1 MSLEQ
6 IDTIIHNFILFPSEP
21 NAVNIIRLLRSS
33 NLFHLSV
40 IISEYFISMFPGS
53 TDIKDECAISSY
65 YISNHEK
72 AYDIHEDCL
81 NMKGLSQDRAWR
93 ILFNQHFSIN
103 EVADRYI
110 FYNKDKINEIL
121 NRKQRDFPLVTLTIT
136 TCKRFDLFEKTMNS
150 IINCVDI
157 DQIDFWFCVDD
168 NSSSE
173 DRQKMKE
180 LYPFFEFYF
189 KDITEKGHPQSMNI
203 IRNYV
208 KTPYLFHL
216 EDDWKF
222 FVKRN
227 YIKDSIDIIESN
239 KLIGQCLFNKN
250 YAEIESDIDI
260 KGGIY
265 HTTNSGLRY
274 FIHEYCKTEEDTINW
289 KNKYGNCKSSFYWP
303 HWSLRPSVSRTYIF
317 KDIGEFNQQISHFEM
332 DYAHKYANKGYIS
345 AFFEGIYCLHTGRL
359 TSEREDETKL
369 NAYKLNNEMQFY
381 GKENTTKEIKE
392 NTTEEIKEEI
402 KTLVSELKFKT
413 YVVNLDR
420 RSDRWDSFKKNASN
434 VIDFMNYERFSAV
447 DGKLIKNTSQLQ
459 QIFESNDYYMRRG
472 MVGCLLSHVKISTE
486 LINSDYDYFVVLEDD
501 VEFTPDFKNKFD
513 HIMSQVNNKNWDL
526 IFLGH
531 HVRDTNRQK
540 DELVKDKIPVLTK
553 RDAYWSFLNSL
564 GGTGGYIISK
574 FGAQKLLDF
583 IDKNGGSS
591 NGIDTLIQ
599 KSANDLDV
607 YYPIPHLIFTECYRG
622 DNNIDTDIQYD
633 HSNDLVLSL
642 DQRIEMEL
650 VFFENKIKLIENI
663 EEMKVLVSKSNN
675 TDFSF
680 YYKDSEDNIAEIIK
694 MCVHSYYLLEK
705 TVIFVIPKYEN
716 IRRYYHRFKID
727 SKYDISD
734 VFV

>member
-1 MSLEQ
+1 MSSEQ
-6 IDTIIHNFILFPSEP
+6 IETIINKFILSPSEP
-21 NAVNIIRLLRSS
+21 NAVNLIRLLRST

-40 IISEYFISMFPGS
+40 IISDYLISMFPGS

-65 YISNHEK
+65 YTNNHQK

-81 NMKGLSQDRAWR
+81 SMRGLSQDRAWR

-103 EVADRYI
+103 QVADRYI
-110 FYNKDKINEIL
+110 FYNKDKINGII
-121 NRKQRDFPLVTLTIT
+121 NRKQKDFPLVTLTIT
-136 TCKRFDLFEKTMNS
+136 TCKRFDLFEKTINS
-150 IINCVDI
+150 LINCVDI
-157 DQIDFWFCVDD
+157 NEIDFWFCVDD
-168 NSSSE
+168 NSSDE

-208 KTPYLFHL
+208 KTPYIFHL

-227 YIKDSIDIIESN
+227 YIKDAIDIIESN
-239 KLIGQCLFNKN
+239 KSIGQCLFNKN
-250 YAEIESDIDI
+250 YAEIESDVDI

-274 FIHEYCKTEEDTINW
+274 FIHEYCRTQEDTINW

-317 KDIGEFNQQISHFEM
+317 NDIGEFNEQISHFEM
-332 DYAHKYANKGYIS
+332 DYAYKYANKGYIS

-369 NAYKLNNEMQFY
+369 NAYKLNNEIQFY
-381 GKENTTKEIKE
+381 GKENVKTETKEE
-392 NTTEEIKEEI
+392 NKTEIQEIEEQ
-402 KTLVSELKFKT
+402 KSKT

-420 RSDRWDSFKKNASN
+420 RVDRWENFKKNATE
-434 VIDFMNYERFSAV
+434 IDNYERFSAV
-447 DGKLIKNTSQLQ
+447 DGKLIKNSTQLQ

-472 MVGCLLSHVKISTE
+472 MVGCLLSHIKIYTE
-486 LINSDYDYFVVLEDD
+486 LINSVHDYFTILEDD
-501 VEFTPDFKNKFD
+501 VEFTHDFKNKFD
-513 HIMSQVNNKNWDL
+513 NIMTQVSNWDL

-531 HVRDTNRQK
+531 HVRDIDRQK

-574 FGAQKLLDF
+574 VGARKLLDF

-599 KSANDLDV
+599 KSANVLDI
-607 YYPIPHLIFTECYRG
+607 YYPTPHLIFTECYRG

-642 DQRIEMEL
+642 EQRINTEL
-650 VFFENKIKLIENI
+650 EFFGDGIKLIDNI
-663 EEMKVLVSKSNN
+663 EEVKDLASTTE

-680 YYKDSEDNIAEIIK
+680 YYKDSEDKITEIINI
-694 MCVHSYYLLEK
+694 CVHSYYLIEK
-705 TVIFVIPKYEN
+705 TVIFVVPNCEN
-716 IRRYYHRFKID
+716 VRRYYHRFKID
-727 SKYDISD
+727 GKYDISD
-734 VFV
+734 VF

>member
-1 MSLEQ
+1 MSSEQ
-6 IDTIIHNFILFPSEP
+6 IETIIHKFILSPSEP
-21 NAVNIIRLLRSS
+21 NAVSLIRLLRST

-40 IISEYFISMFPGS
+40 TISDYLISMFPGS

-65 YISNHEK
+65 YTNNHEK

-81 NMKGLSQDRAWR
+81 AMRGLSQDRAWR

-103 EVADRYI
+103 QVADRYI
-110 FYNKDKINEIL
+110 FYNKDKIKDII

-136 TCKRFDLFEKTMNS
+136 TCKRFDLFEKTINS
-150 IINCVDI
+150 LINCVDI
-157 DQIDFWFCVDD
+157 DEIDFWFCVDD
-168 NSSSE
+168 NSSDE

-203 IRNYV
+203 IRKYV
-208 KTPYLFHL
+208 KTPYIFHL

-227 YIKDSIDIIESN
+227 YIKNAIDIIESN
-239 KLIGQCLFNKN
+239 KSIGQCLFNKN

-274 FIHEYCKTEEDTINW
+274 FIHEYCRTQEDTINW

-317 KDIGEFNQQISHFEM
+317 NDIGEFNEQISHFEM
-332 DYAHKYANKGYIS
+332 DYSHKYANKGYIS

-369 NAYKLNNEMQFY
+369 NAYKLNNEIQFY
-381 GKENTTKEIKE
+381 GKENKIKQEIVETENKEIETKE
-392 NTTEEIKEEI
+392 TEEQK
-402 KTLVSELKFKT
+402 SKT

-420 RSDRWDSFKKNASN
+420 RVDRWENFKKNATE
-434 VIDFMNYERFSAV
+434 IDNYERFSAV
-447 DGKLIKNTSQLQ
+447 DGKLIKNSTQLQ

-472 MVGCLLSHVKISTE
+472 MVGCLLSHIKIYTE
-486 LINSDYDYFVVLEDD
+486 LINSVYDYFTVLEDD
-501 VEFTPDFKNKFD
+501 VEFTHDFKNKFD
-513 HIMSQVNNKNWDL
+513 NIMTQVNNKNWDL

-531 HVRDTNRQK
+531 HVRDINRQK

-553 RDAYWSFLNSL
+553 RDVYWSFLNSL

-574 FGAQKLLDF
+574 IGAQKLLDF

-599 KSANDLDV
+599 KSANVLDI
-607 YYPIPHLIFTECYRG
+607 YYPTPHLIFTECYRG

-642 DQRIEMEL
+642 DKRINMEL
-650 VFFENKIKLIENI
+650 EFFNGRIKLIENI
-663 EEMKVLVSKSNN
+663 EEVKDLVSKTE

-680 YYKDSEDNIAEIIK
+680 YYKDSEDKINEIINI
-694 MCVHSYYLLEK
+694 CVHSYYLIEK
-705 TVIFVIPKYEN
+705 TVIFVIPKSEN
-716 IRRYYHRFKID
+716 VRRYYHRFKID
-727 SKYDISD
+727 GKYDISD
-734 VFV
+734 VF

>member
-21 NAVNIIRLLRSS
+21 NAVNVIRLIRSS

-81 NMKGLSQDRAWR
+81 SMKGLSQDRAWR

-173 DRQKMKE
+173 DRQKMKD

-189 KDITEKGHPQSMNI
+189 KDIKEKGHPQSMNI

-274 FIHEYCKTEEDTINW
+274 FIHEYCKTEEDAINW

-317 KDIGEFNQQISHFEM
+317 KDIGEFNEQISHFEM

-381 GKENTTKEIKE
+381 GKENAIK
-392 NTTEEIKEEI
+392 EEIKEEPQPEP
-402 KTLVSELKFKT
+402 TQEPGNLVSELKFKT

-420 RSDRWDSFKKNASN
+420 RSDRWDSFKKNAAN
-434 VIDFMNYERFSAV
+434 VIDFMNYERFSAI
-447 DGKLIKNTSQLQ
+447 DGKIIKNTSQLQ

-513 HIMSQVNNKNWDL
+513 RIMSQVNNKNWDL

-531 HVRDTNRQK
+531 HVRDVNRQK

-574 FGAQKLLDF
+574 FGAIKLLDF

-607 YYPIPHLIFTECYRG
+607 YYPTPHLIFTDCYRG

-642 DQRIEMEL
+642 EQRIEMEL
-650 VFFENKIKLIENI
+650 AFYENKIKLIEDN
-663 EEMKVLVSKSNN
+663 EEMKDLVSK
-675 TDFSF
+675 TETEFYF
-680 YYKDSEDNIAEIIK
+680 YYKDSEDKISEIINI
-694 MCVHSYYLLEK
+694 CVHSYYLIEK
-705 TVIFVIPKYEN
+705 TVIFVIPNSEN

-727 SKYDISD
+727 GKYDISD
-734 VFV
+734 VFA

>member
-1 MSLEQ
+1 MSSEQ
-6 IDTIIHNFILFPSEP
+6 IETIINKFILSPSEP
-21 NAVNIIRLLRSS
+21 NAVNLIRLLRST

-40 IISEYFISMFPGS
+40 TISDYLISMFPGS

-65 YISNHEK
+65 YTNNHEK

-81 NMKGLSQDRAWR
+81 SMRGLSQDRAWR

-103 EVADRYI
+103 QVADRYI
-110 FYNKDKINEIL
+110 FYNKDKINGIL
-121 NRKQRDFPLVTLTIT
+121 NRKQKDFPLVTLTIT
-136 TCKRFDLFEKTMNS
+136 TCKRFDLFEKTINS
-150 IINCVDI
+150 LINCVDI
-157 DQIDFWFCVDD
+157 DEIDFWFCVDD
-168 NSSSE
+168 NSSNE

-208 KTPYLFHL
+208 KTPYVFHL

-227 YIKDSIDIIESN
+227 YIKDAIDIIETN
-239 KLIGQCLFNKN
+239 KSIGQCLFNKN

-274 FIHEYCKTEEDTINW
+274 FIHEYCRTQEDTIKW

-317 KDIGEFNQQISHFEM
+317 NDIGEFNEQISHFEM

-369 NAYKLNNEMQFY
+369 NAYKLNNEIQFY
-381 GKENTTKEIKE
+381 GKENKIKNETENVATENLKEIK
-392 NTTEEIKEEI
+392 TEI
-402 KTLVSELKFKT
+402 VSELKSKT

-420 RSDRWDSFKKNASN
+420 RVDRWENFKKNATE
-434 VIDFMNYERFSAV
+434 IDNYERFSAV
-447 DGKLIKNTSQLQ
+447 DGKLIKNSTQLQ

-472 MVGCLLSHVKISTE
+472 MVGCLLSHIKIYTE
-486 LINSDYDYFVVLEDD
+486 LINSEYQYFIILEDD

-513 HIMSQVNNKNWDL
+513 NIMTQVSNWDL

-531 HVRDTNRQK
+531 HVRDIDRQK
-540 DELVKDKIPVLTK
+540 DELVKDKMPVLTK

-574 FGAQKLLDF
+574 VGAQKLLDF

-599 KSANDLDV
+599 KSANVLDI
-607 YYPIPHLIFTECYRG
+607 YYPTPHLIFTECYRG

-642 DQRIEMEL
+642 EQRINMEL
-650 VFFENKIKLIENI
+650 EFFGERIKLIDNI
-663 EEMKVLVSKSNN
+663 EEVKDLASTTE

-680 YYKDSEDNIAEIIK
+680 YYKDSEDKITEIINI
-694 MCVHSYYLLEK
+694 CVHSYYLIEK
-705 TVIFVIPKYEN
+705 TVIFVVPNCEN
-716 IRRYYHRFKID
+716 VRRYYHRFKID
-727 SKYDISD
+727 GKYDISD
-734 VFV
+734 VF

>member
-1 MSLEQ
+1 MSSEQ
-6 IDTIIHNFILFPSEP
+6 IETIINKFILSPSEP
-21 NAVNIIRLLRSS
+21 NAVNLIRLLRST

-40 IISEYFISMFPGS
+40 TISDYLISMFPGS

-65 YISNHEK
+65 YTNNHEK

-81 NMKGLSQDRAWR
+81 SMRGLSQDRAWR

-103 EVADRYI
+103 QVADRYI
-110 FYNKDKINEIL
+110 FYNKDKINDIL
-121 NRKQRDFPLVTLTIT
+121 NRKQKDFPLVTLTIT
-136 TCKRFDLFEKTMNS
+136 TCKRFDLFEKTINS
-150 IINCVDI
+150 LINCVDI
-157 DQIDFWFCVDD
+157 DEIDFWFCVDD
-168 NSSSE
+168 NSSNE

-208 KTPYLFHL
+208 KTPYVFHL

-227 YIKDSIDIIESN
+227 YIKDAIDIIESN
-239 KLIGQCLFNKN
+239 KSIGQCLFNKN

-274 FIHEYCKTEEDTINW
+274 FIHEYCRTQEDTIKW

-317 KDIGEFNQQISHFEM
+317 NDIGEFNEQISHFEM

-369 NAYKLNNEMQFY
+369 NAYKLNNEIQFY
-381 GKENTTKEIKE
+381 GKENKTENVKTEIIETENVKEIKNE
-392 NTTEEIKEEI
+392 TEI
-402 KTLVSELKFKT
+402 VSELKSKT

-420 RSDRWDSFKKNASN
+420 RVDRWENFKKNATE
-434 VIDFMNYERFSAV
+434 IDNYERFSAV
-447 DGKLIKNTSQLQ
+447 DGKVVKNSTQLQ

-472 MVGCLLSHVKISTE
+472 MVGCLLSHIKIYTE
-486 LINSDYDYFVVLEDD
+486 LINSEYQYFIILEDD

-513 HIMSQVNNKNWDL
+513 NIMTQVSNWDL

-531 HVRDTNRQK
+531 HVRDIDRQK
-540 DELVKDKIPVLTK
+540 DELVKDKMPVLTK

-574 FGAQKLLDF
+574 VGAQKLLDF

-599 KSANDLDV
+599 KSANVLDI
-607 YYPIPHLIFTECYRG
+607 YYPTPHLIFTECYRG
-622 DNNIDTDIQYD
+622 DNSIDTDIQYD

-642 DQRIEMEL
+642 EQRIDMEL
-650 VFFENKIKLIENI
+650 EFFGERIKLIDNI
-663 EEMKVLVSKSNN
+663 EEVKDLASTTE

-680 YYKDSEDNIAEIIK
+680 YYKDSEDKITEIINI
-694 MCVHSYYLLEK
+694 CVHSYYLIEK
-705 TVIFVIPKYEN
+705 TVIFVVPNCEN
-716 IRRYYHRFKID
+716 VRRYYHRFKING
-727 SKYDISD
+727 KYDISD
-734 VFV
+734 VF

>member
-1 MSLEQ
+1 MSSEQ
-6 IDTIIHNFILFPSEP
+6 IETIINKFILSPSEP
-21 NAVNIIRLLRSS
+21 NAVNLIRLLRST

-40 IISEYFISMFPGS
+40 IISDYLISMFPGS

-65 YISNHEK
+65 YTNNHQK

-81 NMKGLSQDRAWR
+81 SMRGLSQDRAWR

-103 EVADRYI
+103 QVADRYI
-110 FYNKDKINEIL
+110 FYNKDKINGII
-121 NRKQRDFPLVTLTIT
+121 NRKQKDFPLVTLTIT
-136 TCKRFDLFEKTMNS
+136 TCKRFDLFEKTINS
-150 IINCVDI
+150 LINCVDI
-157 DQIDFWFCVDD
+157 NEIDFWFCVDD
-168 NSSSE
+168 NSSDE

-208 KTPYLFHL
+208 KTPYIFHL

-227 YIKDSIDIIESN
+227 YIKDAIDIIESN
-239 KLIGQCLFNKN
+239 KSIGQCLFNKN
-250 YAEIESDIDI
+250 YAEIESDVDI

-274 FIHEYCKTEEDTINW
+274 FIHEYCRTQEDTINW

-317 KDIGEFNQQISHFEM
+317 NDIGEFNEQISHFEM

-369 NAYKLNNEMQFY
+369 NAYKLNNEIQFY
-381 GKENTTKEIKE
+381 GKENVK
-392 NTTEEIKEEI
+392 TESKEEN
-402 KTLVSELKFKT
+402 KTEIQEKEQKSKT

-420 RSDRWDSFKKNASN
+420 RVDRWENFKKNATE
-434 VIDFMNYERFSAV
+434 IDNYERFSAV
-447 DGKLIKNTSQLQ
+447 DGKLIKNSTQLQ

-472 MVGCLLSHVKISTE
+472 MVGCLLSHIKIYTE
-486 LINSDYDYFVVLEDD
+486 LINSVHDYFTILEDD

-513 HIMSQVNNKNWDL
+513 NIMTQVSNWDL

-531 HVRDTNRQK
+531 HVRDIDRQK
-540 DELVKDKIPVLTK
+540 DELVKDKMPVLTK

-574 FGAQKLLDF
+574 VGARKLLDF

-599 KSANDLDV
+599 KSANVLDI
-607 YYPIPHLIFTECYRG
+607 YYPTPHLIFTECYRG

-642 DQRIEMEL
+642 EQRINTEL
-650 VFFENKIKLIENI
+650 EFFGDGIKLIDNI
-663 EEMKVLVSKSNN
+663 EEVKDLASTTE

-680 YYKDSEDNIAEIIK
+680 YYKDSEDKITEIINI
-694 MCVHSYYLLEK
+694 CVHSYYLIEK
-705 TVIFVIPKYEN
+705 TVIFVVPNCEN
-716 IRRYYHRFKID
+716 VRRYYHRFKID
-727 SKYDISD
+727 GKYDISD
-734 VFV
+734 VF

>member
-1 MSLEQ
+1 MSSEQ
-6 IDTIIHNFILFPSEP
+6 IETIIHKFILSPSEP
-21 NAVNIIRLLRSS
+21 NAVSLIRLLRST

-40 IISEYFISMFPGS
+40 TISDYLISMFPGS

-65 YISNHEK
+65 YTNNHEK

-81 NMKGLSQDRAWR
+81 AMRGLSQDRAWR

-103 EVADRYI
+103 QVADRYI
-110 FYNKDKINEIL
+110 FYNKDKIKDII

-136 TCKRFDLFEKTMNS
+136 TCKRFDLFEKTINS
-150 IINCVDI
+150 LINCVDI
-157 DQIDFWFCVDD
+157 DEIDFWFCVDD
-168 NSSSE
+168 NSSDE

-203 IRNYV
+203 IRKYV
-208 KTPYLFHL
+208 KTPYIFHL

-227 YIKDSIDIIESN
+227 YIKNAIDIIESN
-239 KLIGQCLFNKN
+239 KSIGQCLFNKN
-250 YAEIESDIDI
+250 YAEIESDVDI

-274 FIHEYCKTEEDTINW
+274 FIHEYCRTQEDTINW

-317 KDIGEFNQQISHFEM
+317 NDIGEFNEQISHFEM
-332 DYAHKYANKGYIS
+332 DYSHKYANKGYIS

-369 NAYKLNNEMQFY
+369 NAYKLNNEIQFY
-381 GKENTTKEIKE
+381 GKENKIKQEIVETENKEIETKE
-392 NTTEEIKEEI
+392 TEEQK
-402 KTLVSELKFKT
+402 SKT

-420 RSDRWDSFKKNASN
+420 RVDRWENFKKNATE
-434 VIDFMNYERFSAV
+434 IDNYERFSAV
-447 DGKLIKNTSQLQ
+447 DGKLIKNSTQLQ

-472 MVGCLLSHVKISTE
+472 MVGCLLSHIKIYTE
-486 LINSDYDYFVVLEDD
+486 LINSVYDYFTVLEDD
-501 VEFTPDFKNKFD
+501 VEFTHDFKNKFD
-513 HIMSQVNNKNWDL
+513 NIMTQVNNKNWDL

-531 HVRDTNRQK
+531 HVRDINRQK

-553 RDAYWSFLNSL
+553 RDVYWSFLNSL

-574 FGAQKLLDF
+574 IGAQKLLDF

-599 KSANDLDV
+599 KSANVLDI
-607 YYPIPHLIFTECYRG
+607 YYPTPHLIFTECYRG

-642 DQRIEMEL
+642 DKRINMEL
-650 VFFENKIKLIENI
+650 EFFNGRIKLIENI
-663 EEMKVLVSKSNN
+663 EEVKDLVSKTE

-680 YYKDSEDNIAEIIK
+680 YYKDSEDKINEIINI
-694 MCVHSYYLLEK
+694 CVHSYYLIEK
-705 TVIFVIPKYEN
+705 TVIFVIPKSEN
-716 IRRYYHRFKID
+716 VRRYYHRFKID
-727 SKYDISD
+727 GKYDISD
-734 VFV
+734 VF

>member
-1 MSLEQ
+1 
-6 IDTIIHNFILFPSEP
+6 
-21 NAVNIIRLLRSS
+21 
-33 NLFHLSV
+33 
-40 IISEYFISMFPGS
+40 MFPGS

-65 YISNHEK
+65 YTNNHEK

-81 NMKGLSQDRAWR
+81 SMKGLTQDRAWR

-103 EVADRYI
+103 NVADRYI
-110 FYNKDKINEIL
+110 FYNKDKINDIL
-121 NRKQRDFPLVTLTIT
+121 NRKQKDFPLVTLTIT

-150 IINCVDI
+150 LINCVDI
-157 DQIDFWFCVDD
+157 DEIDFWFCVDD
-168 NSSSE
+168 NSSPE

-189 KDITEKGHPQSMNI
+189 KDIKEKGHPQSMNI

-208 KTPYLFHL
+208 KTPYIFHL

-239 KLIGQCLFNKN
+239 KSIGQCLFNKN

-274 FIHEYCKTEEDTINW
+274 FIHEYCRTQEDTINW

-317 KDIGEFNQQISHFEM
+317 KDIGGFNEQISHFEM

-369 NAYKLNNEMQFY
+369 NAYKLNNEVQFY
-381 GKENTTKEIKE
+381 GKENKIKTENVKEENVKEENVSENVKE
-392 NTTEEIKEEI
+392 NVKEE
-402 KTLVSELKFKT
+402 KSKT

-420 RSDRWDSFKKNASN
+420 RVDRWENFKKNAIE
-434 VIDFMNYERFSAV
+434 IDNYERFSAV
-447 DGKLIKNTSQLQ
+447 DGKLIKNTTQLQ

-472 MVGCLLSHVKISTE
+472 MVGCLLSHVKIYTE
-486 LINSDYDYFVVLEDD
+486 LINSEYHYFTILEDD
-501 VEFTPDFKNKFD
+501 VEFTPDFKNKFNN
-513 HIMSQVNNKNWDL
+513 IMKQVNNWDL

-531 HVRDTNRQK
+531 HVRDINRQQ
-540 DELVKDKIPVLTK
+540 DELLKDKMPVLTK

-574 FGAQKLLDF
+574 IGAQKLLDF

-599 KSANDLDV
+599 KSANVLDI
-607 YYPIPHLIFTECYRG
+607 YYPNPQLIFTECYRG

-642 DQRIEMEL
+642 EQRINMEL
-650 VFFENKIKLIENI
+650 EFFKGDIKLIDNI
-663 EEMKVLVSKSNN
+663 EEVKDLVSKTETES
-675 TDFSF
+675 SF
-680 YYKDSEDNIAEIIK
+680 YYKDSEDKITEIINI
-694 MCVHSYYLLEK
+694 CVHSYYLLEK
-705 TVIFVIPKYEN
+705 TVIFVIPNCEN
-716 IRRYYHRFKID
+716 VRRYYHRFKING
-727 SKYDISD
+727 KYDISD
-734 VFV
+734 VI

>member
-1 MSLEQ
+1 MSSEQ
-6 IDTIIHNFILFPSEP
+6 IDTIIHNFILSPSEP
-21 NAVNIIRLLRSS
+21 NAVNSIRLLRSS

-40 IISEYFISMFPGS
+40 IICDYFISMFPGS

-65 YISNHEK
+65 YTNNHEK

-81 NMKGLSQDRAWR
+81 SMKGLTQDRAWR

-103 EVADRYI
+103 NVADRYI
-110 FYNKDKINEIL
+110 FYNKDKINDIL
-121 NRKQRDFPLVTLTIT
+121 NRKQKDFPLVTLTIT

-150 IINCVDI
+150 LINCVDI
-157 DQIDFWFCVDD
+157 DEIDFWFCVDD
-168 NSSSE
+168 NSSPE

-189 KDITEKGHPQSMNI
+189 KDIKEKGHPQSMNI

-208 KTPYLFHL
+208 KTPYIFHL

-239 KLIGQCLFNKN
+239 KSIGQCLFNKN

-274 FIHEYCKTEEDTINW
+274 FIHEYCRTQEDTINW

-317 KDIGEFNQQISHFEM
+317 KDIGGFNEQISHFEM

-369 NAYKLNNEMQFY
+369 NAYKLNNEVQFY
-381 GKENTTKEIKE
+381 GKENKIKTE
-392 NTTEEIKEEI
+392 NVKEENV
-402 KTLVSELKFKT
+402 KEENVKELKSKT

-420 RSDRWDSFKKNASN
+420 RVDRWENFKKNAIE
-434 VIDFMNYERFSAV
+434 IDNYERFSAV
-447 DGKLIKNTSQLQ
+447 DGKLIKNTTQLQ

-472 MVGCLLSHVKISTE
+472 MVGCLLSHIKIYTE
-486 LINSDYDYFVVLEDD
+486 LINSVYDYFTVLEDD
-501 VEFTPDFKNKFD
+501 VEFTPDFKNKFNN
-513 HIMSQVNNKNWDL
+513 IMKQVNNWDL

-531 HVRDTNRQK
+531 HVRDINRQQ
-540 DELVKDKIPVLTK
+540 DELLKDKMPVLTK

-574 FGAQKLLDF
+574 IGAQKLLDF

-599 KSANDLDV
+599 KSANVLDI
-607 YYPIPHLIFTECYRG
+607 YYPNPHLIFTECYRG

-642 DQRIEMEL
+642 EQRINMEL
-650 VFFENKIKLIENI
+650 EFFKGDIKLIDNI
-663 EEMKVLVSKSNN
+663 EEVKDLVSKTE

-680 YYKDSEDNIAEIIK
+680 YYKDSEDKITEIINI
-694 MCVHSYYLLEK
+694 CVHSYYLLEK
-705 TVIFVIPKYEN
+705 TVIFVIPNCEN
-716 IRRYYHRFKID
+716 VRRYYHRFKING
-727 SKYDISD
+727 KYDISD
-734 VFV
+734 VI

>member
-1 MSLEQ
+1 MSSEQ
-6 IDTIIHNFILFPSEP
+6 IDTIIHNFILSPSEP
-21 NAVNIIRLLRSS
+21 NAVNSIRLLRSS

-40 IISEYFISMFPGS
+40 IICDYFISMFPGS

-65 YISNHEK
+65 YTNNHEK

-81 NMKGLSQDRAWR
+81 SMKGLTQDRAWR

-103 EVADRYI
+103 NVADRYI
-110 FYNKDKINEIL
+110 FYNKDKINDIL
-121 NRKQRDFPLVTLTIT
+121 NRKQKDFPLVTLTIT

-150 IINCVDI
+150 LINCVDI
-157 DQIDFWFCVDD
+157 DEIDFWFCVDD
-168 NSSSE
+168 NSSPE

-189 KDITEKGHPQSMNI
+189 KDIKEKGHPQSMNI

-208 KTPYLFHL
+208 KTPYIFHL

-239 KLIGQCLFNKN
+239 KSIGQCLFNKN

-274 FIHEYCKTEEDTINW
+274 FIHEYCRTQEDTINW

-317 KDIGEFNQQISHFEM
+317 KDIGGFNEQISHFEM

-369 NAYKLNNEMQFY
+369 NAYKLNNEVQFY
-381 GKENTTKEIKE
+381 GKENKIKTENVKEENVKEENVSENVKE
-392 NTTEEIKEEI
+392 NVKEE
-402 KTLVSELKFKT
+402 KSKT

-420 RSDRWDSFKKNASN
+420 RVDRWENFKKNAIE
-434 VIDFMNYERFSAV
+434 IDNYERFSAV
-447 DGKLIKNTSQLQ
+447 DGKLIKNTTQLQ

-472 MVGCLLSHVKISTE
+472 MVGCLLSHVKIYTE
-486 LINSDYDYFVVLEDD
+486 LINSEYHYFTILEDD
-501 VEFTPDFKNKFD
+501 VEFTPDFKNKFNN
-513 HIMSQVNNKNWDL
+513 IMKQVNNWDL

-531 HVRDTNRQK
+531 HVRDINRQQ
-540 DELVKDKIPVLTK
+540 DELLKDKMPVLTK

-574 FGAQKLLDF
+574 IGAQKLLDF

-599 KSANDLDV
+599 KSANVLDI
-607 YYPIPHLIFTECYRG
+607 YYPNPQLIFTECYRG

-642 DQRIEMEL
+642 EQRINMEL
-650 VFFENKIKLIENI
+650 EFFKGDIKLIDNI
-663 EEMKVLVSKSNN
+663 EEVKDLVSKTETES
-675 TDFSF
+675 SF
-680 YYKDSEDNIAEIIK
+680 YYKDSEDKITEIINI
-694 MCVHSYYLLEK
+694 CVHSYYLLEK
-705 TVIFVIPKYEN
+705 TVIFVIPNCEN
-716 IRRYYHRFKID
+716 VRRYYHRFKING
-727 SKYDISD
+727 KYDISD
-734 VFV
+734 VI

>member
-1 MSLEQ
+1 MSSEQ
-6 IDTIIHNFILFPSEP
+6 IETIINKFILSPSEP
-21 NAVNIIRLLRSS
+21 NAVNLIRLLRST

-40 IISEYFISMFPGS
+40 IISDYLISMFPGS

-65 YISNHEK
+65 YTNNHQK

-81 NMKGLSQDRAWR
+81 SMRGLSQDRAWR

-103 EVADRYI
+103 QVADRYI
-110 FYNKDKINEIL
+110 FYNKDKINGII
-121 NRKQRDFPLVTLTIT
+121 NRKQKDFPLVTLTIT
-136 TCKRFDLFEKTMNS
+136 TCKRFDLFEKTINS
-150 IINCVDI
+150 LINCVDI
-157 DQIDFWFCVDD
+157 NEIDFWFCVDD
-168 NSSSE
+168 NSSDE

-208 KTPYLFHL
+208 KTPYIFHL

-227 YIKDSIDIIESN
+227 YIKDAIDIIESN
-239 KLIGQCLFNKN
+239 KSIGQCLFNKN

-274 FIHEYCKTEEDTINW
+274 FIHEYCRTQEDTINW

-317 KDIGEFNQQISHFEM
+317 NDIGEFNEQISHFEM
-332 DYAHKYANKGYIS
+332 DYAYKYANKGYIS

-369 NAYKLNNEMQFY
+369 NAYKLNNEIQFY
-381 GKENTTKEIKE
+381 GKENVKTETKEE
-392 NTTEEIKEEI
+392 NKTEIQEIEEQ
-402 KTLVSELKFKT
+402 KSKT

-420 RSDRWDSFKKNASN
+420 RVDRWENFKKNATE
-434 VIDFMNYERFSAV
+434 IDNYERFSAV
-447 DGKLIKNTSQLQ
+447 DGKLIKNSTQLQ

-472 MVGCLLSHVKISTE
+472 MVGCLLSHIKIYTE
-486 LINSDYDYFVVLEDD
+486 LINSVHDYFTILEDD
-501 VEFTPDFKNKFD
+501 VEFTHDFKNKFD
-513 HIMSQVNNKNWDL
+513 NIMTQVSNWDL

-531 HVRDTNRQK
+531 HVRDIDRQK

-574 FGAQKLLDF
+574 VGARKLLDF

-599 KSANDLDV
+599 KSANVLDI
-607 YYPIPHLIFTECYRG
+607 YYPTPHLIFTECYRG

-642 DQRIEMEL
+642 EQRINTEL
-650 VFFENKIKLIENI
+650 EFFGDGIKLIDNI
-663 EEMKVLVSKSNN
+663 EEVKDLASTTE

-680 YYKDSEDNIAEIIK
+680 YYKDSEDKITEIINI
-694 MCVHSYYLLEK
+694 CVHSYYLIEK
-705 TVIFVIPKYEN
+705 TVIFVVPNCEN
-716 IRRYYHRFKID
+716 VRRYYHRFKID
-727 SKYDISD
+727 GKYDISD
-734 VFV
+734 VF

>member
-1 MSLEQ
+1 MSSEQ
-6 IDTIIHNFILFPSEP
+6 IDTIIHNFILSPSEP
-21 NAVNIIRLLRSS
+21 NAVNVIRLLRSA

-40 IISEYFISMFPGS
+40 IISEYLSNMFPGS

-65 YISNHEK
+65 YINNHEK
-72 AYDIHEDCL
+72 AFNIHEDCL
-81 NMKGLSQDRAWR
+81 AMRGLTQDRALR
-93 ILFNQHFSIN
+93 LLFNQHFSIN
-103 EVADRYI
+103 QVADRYT
-110 FYNKDKINEIL
+110 FYNKEKIDGIL
-121 NRKQRDFPLVTLTIT
+121 NRKQSDFPLVTLTIT
-136 TCKRFDLFEKTMNS
+136 TCKRFDLFEKTINS

-168 NSSSE
+168 NSSDD

-189 KDITEKGHPQSMNI
+189 KDIKEKGHPQSMNI

-208 KTPYLFHL
+208 KTPYVFHL

-227 YIKDSIDIIESN
+227 YIKDAIDIIESN
-239 KLIGQCLFNKN
+239 KSIGQCLFNKN
-250 YAEIESDIDI
+250 YAEIESDIYI
-260 KGGIY
+260 KGGTY

-274 FIHEYCKTEEDTINW
+274 FIHEYCRTQEETNNW

-303 HWSLRPSVSRTYIF
+303 HWSLRPSLLRTYIF
-317 KDIGEFNQQISHFEM
+317 KDIGEFNEQISHFEM
-332 DYAHKYANKGYIS
+332 DYAHKYANKGYVS

-359 TSEREDETKL
+359 TSERNDESKL
-369 NAYKLNNEMQFY
+369 NAYKLNNEIQFY
-381 GKENTTKEIKE
+381 GKENNSKR
-392 NTTEEIKEEI
+392 EIKEEN
-402 KTLVSELKFKT
+402 KTELPVSDQKFKT
-413 YVVNLDR
+413 YVINLDR
-420 RSDRWDSFKKNASN
+420 RPDRWENFKKNATE
-434 VIDFMNYERFSAV
+434 IDNYERFSAV
-447 DGKLIKNTSQLQ
+447 DGKMIKNSSQLQ

-472 MVGCLLSHVKISTE
+472 MVGCLLSHVKIYTE
-486 LINSDYDYFVVLEDD
+486 LINSEYDYFTVLEDD
-501 VEFTPDFKNKFD
+501 VEFTPDFKNKYD
-513 HIMSQVNNKNWDL
+513 NIMTQVNKNWDL

-531 HVRDTNRQK
+531 HVRDINRQK

-574 FGAQKLLDF
+574 IGARKLLDF

-599 KSANDLDV
+599 KSANDLDI
-607 YYPIPHLIFTECYRG
+607 YYPNPHLIFTDCYRG

-642 DQRIEMEL
+642 QQRIDMEL
-650 VFFENKIKLIENI
+650 EFFKDGIKLIENI
-663 EEMKVLVSKSNN
+663 EEMKDLVSKTE

-680 YYKDSEDNIAEIIK
+680 YYKDSEDEIKEIINI
-694 MCVHSYYLLEK
+694 CVHSYYLIEK
-705 TVIFVIPKYEN
+705 TIIFVIPKYEN

-727 SKYDISD
+727 GKYDISD
-734 VFV
+734 VNV

>member
-1 MSLEQ
+1 MSSEQ
-6 IDTIIHNFILFPSEP
+6 IDTIIHNFILSPSEP
-21 NAVNIIRLLRSS
+21 NAVNVIRLLRSA

-40 IISEYFISMFPGS
+40 IISEYLSNMFPGS

-65 YISNHEK
+65 YINNHEK
-72 AYDIHEDCL
+72 AFNIHEDCL
-81 NMKGLSQDRAWR
+81 AMRGLTQDRAWR
-93 ILFNQHFSIN
+93 LLFNQHFSIN
-103 EVADRYI
+103 QVADRYT
-110 FYNKDKINEIL
+110 FYNKEKIDGIL
-121 NRKQRDFPLVTLTIT
+121 NRKQSDFPLVTLTIT
-136 TCKRFDLFEKTMNS
+136 TCKRFDLFEKTINS

-168 NSSSE
+168 NSSDD

-189 KDITEKGHPQSMNI
+189 KDIKEKGHPQSMNI

-208 KTPYLFHL
+208 KTPYVFHL

-227 YIKDSIDIIESN
+227 YIKDAIDIIESN
-239 KLIGQCLFNKN
+239 KSIGQCLFNKN

-260 KGGIY
+260 KGGTY

-274 FIHEYCKTEEDTINW
+274 FIHEYCRTQEETNNW

-303 HWSLRPSVSRTYIF
+303 HWSLRPSLLRTYIF
-317 KDIGEFNQQISHFEM
+317 KDIGEFNEQISHFEM
-332 DYAHKYANKGYIS
+332 DYAHKYANKGYVS

-359 TSEREDETKL
+359 TSERDDESKL
-369 NAYKLNNEMQFY
+369 NAYKLNNEIQFY
-381 GKENTTKEIKE
+381 GKENNSKTEIKE
-392 NTTEEIKEEI
+392 SEIKEEI
-402 KTLVSELKFKT
+402 KTELPVLDQKFKT
-413 YVVNLDR
+413 YVINLDR
-420 RSDRWDSFKKNASN
+420 RPDRWENFKKNATE
-434 VIDFMNYERFSAV
+434 IDNYERFSAV
-447 DGKLIKNTSQLQ
+447 DGKMIKNSSQLQ

-472 MVGCLLSHVKISTE
+472 MVGCLLSHVKIYTE
-486 LINSDYDYFVVLEDD
+486 LINSEYDYFTVLEDD
-501 VEFTPDFKNKFD
+501 VEFTPDFKNKYD
-513 HIMSQVNNKNWDL
+513 NIMTQVNKNWDL

-531 HVRDTNRQK
+531 HVRDINRQK

-574 FGAQKLLDF
+574 IGARKLLDF

-599 KSANDLDV
+599 KSANDLDI
-607 YYPIPHLIFTECYRG
+607 YYPNPHLIFTDCYRG

-642 DQRIEMEL
+642 QQRIDMEL
-650 VFFENKIKLIENI
+650 EFFKDGIKLIENI
-663 EEMKVLVSKSNN
+663 EEMKDLVSKTE

-680 YYKDSEDNIAEIIK
+680 YYKDSEDEIKEIINI
-694 MCVHSYYLLEK
+694 CVHSYYLIEK
-705 TVIFVIPKYEN
+705 TIIFVIPKYEN

-727 SKYDISD
+727 GKYDISD
-734 VFV
+734 VNV

>member
-1 MSLEQ
+1 MSSEQ
-6 IDTIIHNFILFPSEP
+6 IDTIIHNFILLPSEP
-21 NAVNIIRLLRSS
+21 NAVNLIRILRSA

-40 IISEYFISMFPGS
+40 IISDYFISMFPSS
-53 TDIKDECAISSY
+53 TDLKDECAISSY
-65 YISNHEK
+65 YISNHNK
-72 AYDIHEDCL
+72 AFDIHEDCL
-81 NMKGLSQDRAWR
+81 AMKGLTQDRAWK

-103 EVADRYI
+103 DVADRYI
-110 FYNKDKINEIL
+110 FYNKDKINNIL
-121 NRKQRDFPLVTLTIT
+121 NRKQKDFPLVTLTIT
-136 TCKRFDLFEKTMNS
+136 TCKRFDLFEKTINS

-157 DQIDFWFCVDD
+157 DEIDFWFCVDD
-168 NSSSE
+168 NSSDE
-173 DRQKMKE
+173 DRQKMKD

-208 KTPYLFHL
+208 KTPYIFHL

-227 YIKDSIDIIESN
+227 YIKDAIDIIESN
-239 KLIGQCLFNKN
+239 KTIGQCLFNKN

-274 FIHEYCKTEEDTINW
+274 FIHEYCRTQEDTINW

-317 KDIGEFNQQISHFEM
+317 NDIGEFNEEISHFEM
-332 DYAHKYANKGYIS
+332 DYAHKYANKGYVS

-369 NAYKLNNEMQFY
+369 NAYKLNNEIQFY
-381 GKENTTKEIKE
+381 GKENKNKEIV
-392 NTTEEIKEEI
+392 EIKNVEPEKE
-402 KTLVSELKFKT
+402 KTTVSEVKCKT

-420 RSDRWDSFKKNASN
+420 RPDRWETFQKNATE
-434 VIDFMNYERFSAV
+434 IDNYERFSAV
-447 DGKLIKNTSQLQ
+447 DGKLIKNSTQLQ

-472 MVGCLLSHVKISTE
+472 MVGCLLSHVKIYTE
-486 LINSDYDYFVVLEDD
+486 LINSEYDYFTILEDD
-501 VEFTPDFKNKFD
+501 VEFTHDFKNKYNN
-513 HIMSQVNNKNWDL
+513 IMSQVNNWDL

-531 HVRDTNRQK
+531 HVRDINRQA
-540 DELVKDKIPVLTK
+540 DELVKDKMPVLTK

-574 FGAQKLLDF
+574 IGAQKLLDF

-599 KSANDLDV
+599 KSANILDI
-607 YYPIPHLIFTECYRG
+607 YYPSPHLIFTDCYRG

-642 DQRIEMEL
+642 QQRIDMEL
-650 VFFENKIKLIENI
+650 DFFNDGIKLIEDI
-663 EEMKVLVSKSNN
+663 DEVKDLVSK
-675 TDFSF
+675 TETEFSF
-680 YYKDSEDNIAEIIK
+680 YYKDSEDKIDEIINI
-694 MCVHSYYLLEK
+694 CVHSYYLIEK
-705 TVIFVIPKYEN
+705 TVIFVIPNCEN

-727 SKYDISD
+727 GKYDISD
-734 VFV
+734 VLKI